1 MAAAKAE
8 LKRARNGRAD
18 WKCMMIMRGIG
29 QNLLSLLYIVLED
42 DGETSSMISK

>member
-18 WKCMMIMRGIG
+18 WKCMVIMRGIG
-29 QNLLSLLYIVLED
+29 QNLLSLIVYSAGRRWRD
-42 DGETSSMISK
+42 